1 MFSTLLTQ
9 RSTLA
14 HSSDWAFKQLF
25 KLESECRSQM
35 PAMQVKAIG
44 QFPKLLDQF
53 PFPTLVSSAFLKL
66 GDMFRSS
73 PNSMRYHIAQVF
85 ESSQHHLVQVTHTE
99 ELLKRVISV
108 LYSNDPIAR
117 VLALRLIGNASVVFA
132 RYPEA
137 QHGVFLRYQ
146 STHPLEIAATVQTTE
161 LMLKYSPELLN
172 IVWETI
178 ISKANDSKVPDPVRA
193 QLIRSLQ
200 HAASSLQLSV
210 CLYSYCRS
218 WVSNTESTTIIRL
231 AALYTWRVI
240 IQPHNELRLEDA
252 AIVAGYISHSTDAIS
267 KASLALLSKWRYN
280 DQTTTNSLDPAAI
293 SVVKQKLNDYVG
305 AQLDYSVATADFRSI
320 RLAMVTLSHLGSA
333 PEQTGISK
341 CWELVEA
348 ICAYCLRV
356 LRGEIPNTTSILD
369 SIEKGTVDIDVRD
382 SECSEL
388 DVSTDR
394 AKLLLQQAQGPFHR
408 AKPIVH
414 DVAESRAFHAFVCS
428 VMTAVNVASIS
439 KVAAVRQA
447 ASIVI
452 ASAWIIQQ
460 NSLSSKTREWLD
472 AIKML
477 ADAESKSEDTDFYE
491 KLTSRTLC
499 ALLTLNRQA
508 DVQNRY
514 QQLLIQLRKEF
525 ISVIG
530 GWKQICS
537 TDQVRPSIR
546 YATKYL
552 SERIYTLADQANY
565 ITSSFVYVD
574 RITRSWIDDIRSTTS
589 HIVHALASLKPNND
603 VDHSRI
609 QQTCGAVGL
618 CIDQHVISG
627 FIAGP
632 SFFFRHTNPEIS
644 IETQPD
650 LESSSP
656 IVVYSGSQFH
666 FTVEGFIRHSIK
678 RISVAFQRINVSV
691 WLSRHSFSENSSY
704 DLQSCT
710 HFNAIAWNKHR
721 GNQKSCDLL
730 SATENDDASW
740 SKIWNSANIFTA
752 NIESTYFACPC
763 TVAMPSLHSLFGH
776 VDTDMAV
783 HIHVACA
790 LADASGN
797 VYYVGPHKSYPLTVS
812 TTVKP

>member
-1 MFSTLLTQ
+1 
-9 RSTLA
+9 
-14 HSSDWAFKQLF
+14 
-25 KLESECRSQM
+25 M

-200 HAASSLQLSV
+200 HAASNLQLGV
-210 CLYSYCRS
+210 RLYSNCRS

-231 AALYTWRVI
+231 AALYTWKVI

-252 AIVAGYISHSTDAIS
+252 AIVAGYISYSTDAVS
-267 KASLALLSKWRYN
+267 KASLALLSKWRY
-280 DQTTTNSLDPAAI
+280 DEQTTTNSLDSVAI
-293 SVVKQKLNDYVG
+293 SIVKQKLNDYFR
-305 AQLDYSVATADFRSI
+305 AQLDYPAATADLRSI
-320 RLAMVTLSHLGSA
+320 RLAMVTLSRLESA
-333 PEQTGISK
+333 TEQSGISK
-341 CWELVEA
+341 CWGLAES
-348 ICAYCLRV
+348 ICACYLRV
-356 LRGEIPNTTSILD
+356 LRGEIPNMTSILD
-369 SIEKGTVDIDVRD
+369 SMEKDTVDIDVRD
-382 SECSEL
+382 SKYSEL
-388 DVSTDR
+388 DVSIDR
-394 AKLLLQQAQGPFHR
+394 AKLLLQQAQGPFHK

-414 DVAESRAFHAFVCS
+414 DVAESRAFHAFVRS
-428 VMTAVNVASIS
+428 VMTAVNVASVS
-439 KVAAVRQA
+439 NVVA
-447 ASIVI
+447 
-452 ASAWIIQQ
+452 
-460 NSLSSKTREWLD
+460 
-472 AIKML
+472 
-477 ADAESKSEDTDFYE
+477 
-491 KLTSRTLC
+491 
-499 ALLTLNRQA
+499 
-508 DVQNRY
+508 
-514 QQLLIQLRKEF
+514 
-525 ISVIG
+525 
-530 GWKQICS
+530 
-537 TDQVRPSIR
+537 
-546 YATKYL
+546 
-552 SERIYTLADQANY
+552 
-565 ITSSFVYVD
+565 
-574 RITRSWIDDIRSTTS
+574 
-589 HIVHALASLKPNND
+589 
-603 VDHSRI
+603 
-609 QQTCGAVGL
+609 
-618 CIDQHVISG
+618 
-627 FIAGP
+627 
-632 SFFFRHTNPEIS
+632 
-644 IETQPD
+644 PD

-666 FTVEGFIRHSIK
+666 FTVEGFIRHSIE
-678 RISVAFQRINVSV
+678 RISMTFQRINVSI
-691 WLSRHSFSENSSY
+691 WISRHPFSEDSLY

-710 HFNAIAWNKHR
+710 HFNTIAWNKHC
-721 GNQKSCDLL
+721 GIQKRCDLL
-730 SATENDDASW
+730 SAAENDDASW
-740 SKIWNSANIFTA
+740 SKIWNSANVFTA

-797 VYYVGPHKSYPLTVS
+797 VYYVGPHKSYPLSVS

>member
-1 MFSTLLTQ
+1 
-9 RSTLA
+9 
-14 HSSDWAFKQLF
+14 
-25 KLESECRSQM
+25 M

-200 HAASSLQLSV
+200 HAASNLQLDSV
-210 CLYSYCRS
+210 
-218 WVSNTESTTIIRL
+218 
-231 AALYTWRVI
+231 
-240 IQPHNELRLEDA
+240 
-252 AIVAGYISHSTDAIS
+252 AIS
-267 KASLALLSKWRYN
+267 
-280 DQTTTNSLDPAAI
+280 I
-293 SVVKQKLNDYVG
+293 VKQKLNDYFR
-305 AQLDYSVATADFRSI
+305 AQLDYPAATADLRSI
-320 RLAMVTLSHLGSA
+320 RLAMVTLSRLESA
-333 PEQTGISK
+333 TEQSGISK
-341 CWELVEA
+341 CWGLAES
-348 ICAYCLRV
+348 ICACYLRV
-356 LRGEIPNTTSILD
+356 LRGEIPNMTSILD
-369 SIEKGTVDIDVRD
+369 SMEKDTVDIDVRD
-382 SECSEL
+382 SKYSEL
-388 DVSTDR
+388 DVSIDR
-394 AKLLLQQAQGPFHR
+394 AKLLLQQAQGPFHK

-414 DVAESRAFHAFVCS
+414 DVAESRAFHAFVRS
-428 VMTAVNVASIS
+428 VMTAVNVASVS
-439 KVAAVRQA
+439 NVVAVRQA

-452 ASAWIIQQ
+452 ASA
-460 NSLSSKTREWLD
+460 
-472 AIKML
+472 
-477 ADAESKSEDTDFYE
+477 
-491 KLTSRTLC
+491 C
-499 ALLTLNRQA
+499 
-508 DVQNRY
+508 
-514 QQLLIQLRKEF
+514 
-525 ISVIG
+525 
-530 GWKQICS
+530 
-537 TDQVRPSIR
+537 
-546 YATKYL
+546 
-552 SERIYTLADQANY
+552 
-565 ITSSFVYVD
+565 
-574 RITRSWIDDIRSTTS
+574 
-589 HIVHALASLKPNND
+589 
-603 VDHSRI
+603 
-609 QQTCGAVGL
+609 
-618 CIDQHVISG
+618 
-627 FIAGP
+627 
-632 SFFFRHTNPEIS
+632 
-644 IETQPD
+644 
-650 LESSSP
+650 SP

-666 FTVEGFIRHSIK
+666 FTVEGFIRHSIE
-678 RISVAFQRINVSV
+678 RISMTFQRINVSI
-691 WLSRHSFSENSSY
+691 WISRHPFSEDSLY

-710 HFNAIAWNKHR
+710 HFNTIAWNKHC
-721 GNQKSCDLL
+721 GIQKRCDLL
-730 SATENDDASW
+730 SAAENDDASW
-740 SKIWNSANIFTA
+740 SKIWNSANVFTA

-797 VYYVGPHKSYPLTVS
+797 VYYVGPHKSYPLSVS